1 MTKTQRKGPKSP
13 PKSPH
18 QWRMI
23 KAMTWRE
30 CCSWLTRVGIPVSR
44 SPPTLIRTLKEG
56 FVYQELVRKIS
67 PAYYVRHKVRPAPF
81 PRLAPAPPPSPCAR
95 ACALPKLWL

>member
-1 MTKTQRKGPKSP
+1 MTPVVLRSIRT
-13 PKSPH
+13 
-18 QWRMI
+18 
-23 KAMTWRE
+23 MTWRE

-67 PAYYVRHKVRPAPF
+67 PAYYVRHKVRRRPPHPPHPLPPPAPE
-81 PRLAPAPPPSPCAR
+81 PPPPC
-95 ACALPKLWL
+95 

>member
-23 KAMTWRE
+23 NAMTWRE
-30 CCSWLTRVGIPVSR
+30 CCSWLTRIGIPVSR

-56 FVYQELVRKIS
+56 FVRKIS

-81 PRLAPAPPPSPCAR
+81 PRLAR
-95 ACALPKLWL
+95 ACALP